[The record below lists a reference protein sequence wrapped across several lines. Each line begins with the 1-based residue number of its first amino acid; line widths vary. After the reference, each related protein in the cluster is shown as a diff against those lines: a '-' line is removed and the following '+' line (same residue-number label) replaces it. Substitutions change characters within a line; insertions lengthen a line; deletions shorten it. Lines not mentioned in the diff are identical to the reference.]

1 MSWFNKILANFAP
14 ELALKSEIARLRI
27 ERLKGQ
33 NDNYIDRFLEGRT
46 NRATFGAIDGG
57 RLRKDFL
64 TSRLSPDSAATDGA
78 ERLRNQIRSLEY
90 NNGRVAGP
98 IRRITENVIGRG
110 ITLQSNV
117 VADDNNFQ
125 FPKITEGEA
134 KEFNVIVE
142 KAWKEWVRI
151 SDSELNN
158 NFYEQQA
165 IVSSALERD
174 GELLAVFRNSRRKSR
189 VVFGRQIPLCIELL
203 EIDRL
208 QTPIELST
216 DDKIRNG
223 IRYDDEGVKKSFFVL
238 KLHPGDAYPYG
249 EKMAHSLPTLANM
262 EEIEAFDKD
271 GTPKVLHLYRAS
283 RPEQTRG
290 YSQLAPG
297 LKDLQD
303 LDRYMEA
310 EKLAA
315 LEDACMT
322 GIVTT
327 NQPSTFAQN
336 YTEPSNSS
344 QHERINEFAPGKWN
358 YLRPGEDAKITSP
371 TRPNSSFSAYVKEL
385 LSGPANGLN
394 IPPEV
399 ANQDWK
405 SMNYSNART
414 VLLQFYLAAR
424 VRQKYIVDHFCYWSY
439 VKLLRVLISKG
450 IVRAPGY
457 DRRKS
462 DYEAHYW
469 VPPGWEWVDPK
480 KEAEGKNIEL
490 NMATDTLTN
499 IASGK
504 GRDIDT
510 VIDTRGR
517 ELQKIQ
523 KAEEKYGLKPGSIL
537 NSMSEPEPTED
548 IDEEDEDEDEETGA
562 GARTILSVV

>member
-1 MSWFNKILANFAP
+1 MRWLNKILANIAP
-14 ELALKSEIARLRI
+14 EHALKAEIARLRI
-27 ERLKGQ
+27 DRLRGQ

-64 TSRLSPDSAATDGA
+64 TSRLSPDSAAMDGA
-78 ERLRNQIRSLEY
+78 EALRNQVRSLEY

-98 IRRITENVIGRG
+98 IRRITENVIGQG
-110 ITLQSNV
+110 ITFQANV
-117 VADDNNFQ
+117 VADDNDFQ
-125 FPKITEGEA
+125 FPRITEPDA
-134 KEFNVIVE
+134 KEFNFTVE
-142 KAWKEWVRI
+142 KAWAEWVRI
-151 SDSELNN
+151 SDSELNH

-165 IVSSALERD
+165 LVESALDRD
-174 GELLAVFRNSRRKSR
+174 GELLAVFRNSGRRSR
-189 VVFGRQIPLCIELL
+189 KVFGRQIPLCIELL

-208 QTPIELST
+208 QTPIELSG

-223 IRYDDEGVKKSFFVL
+223 VRYDDEGVKKSFFVL

-249 EKMAHSLPTLANM
+249 EKMAHSLPTLDNM

-271 GTPKVLHLYRAS
+271 GTPKVSHLYYAT

-327 NQPSTFAQN
+327 SRPSTFAQN
-336 YTEPSNSS
+336 YTEPSGSS
-344 QHERINEFAPGKWN
+344 EYNQINEFAPGKWH
-358 YLRPGEDAKITSP
+358 YLRPGEEAKINSP
-371 TRPNSSFSAYVKEL
+371 TRPNSAFDSYTKEL

-399 ANQDWK
+399 ANQDWQG
-405 SMNYSNART
+405 MNYSNART

-424 VRQKYIVDHFCYWSY
+424 VRQRYIINHFCYWSY
-439 VKLLRVLISKG
+439 IKLLRVLISKG
-450 IVRAPGY
+450 VVKAPGY

-480 KEAEGKNIEL
+480 KEAEGKSIEL

-499 IASGK
+499 IAAGK

-510 VIDTRGR
+510 IIDTRGR

-523 KAEEKYGLKPGSIL
+523 KAEEKYNLKPGSIL
-537 NSMSEPEPTED
+537 NSMQEPEAEEEPD
-548 IDEEDEDEDEETGA
+548 IEDEVDDEETGA
-562 GARTILSVV
+562 RSVLSVV